1 MGNILGFVN
10 LERDGRMKELC
21 FHMFMCTFQLYHT
34 VASISDTLTSALLPV
49 KPFADPPTEGPTFE
63 VEEFFP
69 EKASLCTTFDYFL
82 NHLYVYPLSL
92 KYDSQKAFAK
102 VRV

>member
-1 MGNILGFVN
+1 MTLTSLTLKT
-10 LERDGRMKELC
+10 LERLTLLVFLK
-21 FHMFMCTFQLYHT
+21 F
-34 VASISDTLTSALLPV
+34 ASDSDTLTSALLPV
-49 KPFADPPTEGPTFE
+49 KPFVDPPMEGPTFE
-63 VEEFFP
+63 VEEFVP

-102 VRV
+102 VR